1 MYFPYLRGRQYE
13 LLALR
18 ELAVNNLLGAH
29 ITPVIEPI
37 KLSST
42 LVNTLD
48 TFTKNNQSVAVI
60 LNPTV
65 GNFISDFEDLPKEER
80 KSVYQKRFLDLL
92 ESPNIIKSLIMQEN
106 AASWLDSLEELNIEK
121 ENLLVVNTN
130 RDCLNLYETEFN
142 SSPPRYVLVPD
153 ESVFR
158 RKIRSD
164 KILLDDKFEKQAR
177 NSDYT
182 KTPDEFFS
190 DDHLYYKDDKFVGF
204 SDYSIVG
211 DEYMEA
217 GFAPYAVAIH
227 IVYFDAENNLRIHH
241 FVSDSNEDIKN
252 PAGKFYE
259 AVSKLYA
266 WYQNRKSSFK
276 LTLGFKK
283 FLEHYKDQ
291 SYPGLGTVKKLSI
304 MHHLELMGIYFNE
317 V

>member
-1 MYFPYLRGRQYE
+1 MYFSYLRGRQYE

-29 ITPVIEPI
+29 IPPVIEPV

-48 TFTKNNQSVAVI
+48 TFTKNKQSVAVI

-65 GNFISDFEDLPKEER
+65 GNFISDFEDLPKDEK

-92 ESPNIIKSLIMQEN
+92 ESPSIIKSLIMQEN

-130 RDCLNLYETEFN
+130 RDYLKLYETEFN

-153 ESVFR
+153 ESIFR
-158 RKIRSD
+158 RKIRRN
-164 KILLDDKFEKQAR
+164 KILLDDKFEKQVR
-177 NSDYT
+177 NADYR

-190 DDHLYYKDDKFVGF
+190 DDHLYYRDDNFVGF

-211 DEYMEA
+211 DEYMES

-227 IVYFDAENNLRIHH
+227 IVYFDAEKNLRIHH

-252 PAGKFYE
+252 PAQKFYE
-259 AVSKLYA
+259 AVSKLFD
-266 WYQNRKSSFK
+266 WYGRIDTPPEK
-276 LTLGFKK
+276 TLGLQA
-283 FLEHYKDQ
+283 FLQHYQDQ
-291 SYPGLGTVKKLSI
+291 TYPGLGTVKKLAI
-304 MHHLELMGIYFNE
+304 MHHIELMGNYLNG

>member
-18 ELAVNNLLGAH
+18 ELAANDLLSTH
-29 ITPVIEPI
+29 ITPVIEPV

-92 ESPNIIKSLIMQEN
+92 ESPNIIKALIMQEN

-130 RDCLNLYETEFN
+130 RDYLNLYETEFN
-142 SSPPRYVLVPD
+142 STPPRYVLVPD

-164 KILLDDKFEKQAR
+164 KILLDDKFKKRAK
-177 NSDYT
+177 NSDY
-182 KTPDEFFS
+182 KKDVDEFFS
-190 DDHLYYKDDKFVGF
+190 DDHLYYKNDNFAGF
-204 SDYSIVG
+204 SDYSIIG
-211 DEYMEA
+211 NEYTES
-217 GFAPYAVAIH
+217 GFAPHAVAIH
-227 IVYFDAENNLRIHH
+227 IVYFDTEKNLRIHH
-241 FVSDSNEDIKN
+241 FVSDSNEDFKN

-259 AVSKLYA
+259 AVSKLYTQYRNTA
-266 WYQNRKSSFK
+266 SSSEM
-276 LTLGFKK
+276 TLGLQT
-283 FLEHYKDQ
+283 FLQHYRDQ
-291 SYPGLGTVKKLSI
+291 SYPGLGTVKKLAI
-304 MHHLELMGIYFNE
+304 MHHLELMGNYLNG